1 MPNNKN
7 VFLAATQAAEIY
19 KEAKVHIIPTKSL
32 MQGYGALSVITPG
45 VDVETLVESATR
57 AAQSVL
63 GSEITRAVRNV
74 TINGKEIKE
83 GDYIAITNGE
93 INVVADDVRSAVL
106 GVFENVDMDDYE
118 IITLFVG
125 KNVSE
130 DDRAELTEEIEEL
143 YPDCEVIV
151 YEGGQDV
158 YDYLI
163 AIE

>member
-1 MPNNKN
+1 
-7 VFLAATQAAEIY
+7 
-19 KEAKVHIIPTKSL
+19 

-45 VDVETLVESATR
+45 ITDIEMLVENATR
-57 AAQSVL
+57 AANSL
-63 GSEITRAVRNV
+63 IGSEITRAVRNV

-83 GDYIAITNGE
+83 NDYIAITDGQF
-93 INVVADDVRSAVL
+93 NVVSDSAKNAVL
-106 GVFENVDMDDYE
+106 AVLEDADMDEYE
-118 IITLFVG
+118 IVTLFVG
-125 KNVSE
+125 KNISE
-130 DDRAELTEEIEEL
+130 TERAELTEEIEDL